1 MMRLYHSPTSPYVRK
16 VMIVLHETGLADR
29 VTLVNGGG
37 SPIAPNAATAAANPL
52 GKVPC
57 LERDDGPA
65 VFDSRVICRHL
76 DTLHDGPRLYPAG
89 HALTSTLTLEA
100 LADGVL
106 DAAILMLYENR
117 LRPEDKRFDPWLE
130 GQKAKIL
137 RALDAVEAL
146 WIAHLEGPMD
156 AAAIAVAATLGYLD
170 FRFGALN
177 WRDGRPKLA
186 AWFEGW
192 TVRPS
197 FIATTPKDPA

>member
-1 MMRLYHSPTSPYVRK
+1 MRLYHSPTSPYVRK
-16 VMIVLHETGLADR
+16 VMILLHETGLIDR
-29 VTLVNGGG
+29 VALVPGSG
-37 SPIAPNAATAAANPL
+37 SPLAPNAATVAANPL

-76 DTLHDGPRLYPAG
+76 DGLHDGPRLYPSG

-100 LADGVL
+100 LADGAL
-106 DAAILMLYENR
+106 DAAVLMVYEAR
-117 LRPEDKRFDPWLE
+117 LRPAEKRFAPWE
-130 GQKAKIL
+130 DGQRAKIA
-137 RALDAVEAL
+137 RALDALESL

-156 AAAIAVAATLGYLD
+156 AGAIAVAAVLGYLD
-170 FRFGALN
+170 FRFASLA
-177 WRDGRPKLA
+177 WREGRPKLS

-197 FIATTPKDPA
+197 FIATMPQDPS

>member
-1 MMRLYHSPTSPYVRK
+1 MRLYHSPTSPYVRK

-37 SPIAPNAATAAANPL
+37 SPIAPNVATAAANPL

-76 DTLHDGPRLYPAG
+76 DMLHDGPRLYPAG

-106 DAAILMLYENR
+106 DAAILMLYESR

-130 GQKAKIL
+130 GQKAKIV
-137 RALDAVEAL
+137 RALDALESL
-146 WIAHLEGPMD
+146 WVAHLEGPMD

-177 WRDGRPKLA
+177 WREGRPKIA
-186 AWFEGW
+186 AWFESW